1 EKTVTIK
8 HNSDGSKSVP
18 LQARINHNAPLS
30 SDWSSTWN
38 FKLDDIP
45 RTSNPSVNYS
55 SRAMGSAITISTNRK
70 STSFTH
76 TLTYKFG
83 NASGTI
89 ATNVGASYAW
99 TIPMSLA
106 NQIPNSTSGT
116 CTITCVTY
124 SGGTRVGSSS
134 VTFKA
139 TVPSSVKP
147 SFDTITHSEYVS
159 NVATKIG
166 SYVKDLSR
174 LSLAISGSQGAYSST
189 IKSYKITFNG
199 KTYNSRTATTS
210 VITSSG
216 NLTITG
222 TITDS
227 RGRSASKS
235 VTVNVLNYAPP
246 KINSFGVSRINPDGT
261 PNDMGVGA
269 NISWSGSFTSLNNKN
284 ITSVTIKSRPR
295 GSSSWSTIHS
305 YNAGAGGSI
314 PAQNDIF
321 TTYSELQSF
330 EFRIEVKD
338 QFNTTVA
345 LAVLPTGLVTM
356 SWGKAGVGVGKVWE
370 RGALDVQGDFF
381 LNNVPQGIVEM
392 GS

>member
-1 EKTVTIK
+1 MARSSDFSTSNQYVKYYIEAHQMSQSIANNTSSVRVRVWFYRTNSYQTWGTGTVYVRINGSQYTASVSPSQVISSTPIKLFEKTVTIK

-159 NVATKIG
+159 NVA
-166 SYVKDLSR
+166 
-174 LSLAISGSQGAYSST
+174 
-189 IKSYKITFNG
+189 
-199 KTYNSRTATTS
+199 
-210 VITSSG
+210 
-216 NLTITG
+216 
-222 TITDS
+222 
-227 RGRSASKS
+227 
-235 VTVNVLNYAPP
+235 
-246 KINSFGVSRINPDGT
+246 
-261 PNDMGVGA
+261 
-269 NISWSGSFTSLNNKN
+269 
-284 ITSVTIKSRPR
+284 
-295 GSSSWSTIHS
+295 
-305 YNAGAGGSI
+305 
-314 PAQNDIF
+314 
-321 TTYSELQSF
+321 
-330 EFRIEVKD
+330 
-338 QFNTTVA
+338 
-345 LAVLPTGLVTM
+345 
-356 SWGKAGVGVGKVWE
+356 
-370 RGALDVQGDFF
+370 
-381 LNNVPQGIVEM
+381 
-392 GS
+392 